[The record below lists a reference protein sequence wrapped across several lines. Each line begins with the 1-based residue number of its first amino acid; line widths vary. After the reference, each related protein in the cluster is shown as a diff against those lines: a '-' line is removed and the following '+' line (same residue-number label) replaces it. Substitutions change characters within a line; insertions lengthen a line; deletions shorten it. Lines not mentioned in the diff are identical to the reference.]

1 MTFVSFVVPL
11 IGDGRLFN
19 FMVPIL
25 SIPIFYP
32 LEILQSTLFFF
43 ERLAGTPMNFSEYI
57 QKKMKASNTYKSNW
71 QGRDAS
77 EVTLRRGNIANKNN
91 SSVHDGPDNVCCST
105 TYPGSTV
112 TTTSQTATV
121 NPTWVASA
129 NMTGSGTTVTFLT
142 SNDQF
147 SYVYDSNRYTST
159 FDIQFTVPQ
168 TTASIVVG
176 LCDLV
181 TITPPTNYGT
191 NIKFDFLILGTSW
204 YIARYSAQ
212 PPGNGTIITNNGQTG
227 THIVGNIYEIVWD
240 GTYLYWYVNSNL
252 QIKYQPTVPDTGYRA
267 MVQTSGGAVPNGS
280 TVVFSNINSSRP
292 TTVTTTTT
300 IGSTTV
306 ATAPKPPQAPGNGFS
321 TDYSMDIVSNKR
333 AGCANCSD
341 TVWGTAGG
349 VNLKSCAEVSTI
361 LSVPSN
367 PIKGTNLTIS
377 PTNPIITSYCYC
389 ADPGVLPNNRGVVV
403 AKDEVNST
411 TISGQYTGW
420 RNQVPA
426 PDNGSKRRQVIP
438 FPSA

>member
-1 MTFVSFVVPL
+1 MIYS
-11 IGDGRLFN
+11 
-19 FMVPIL
+19 
-25 SIPIFYP
+25 
-32 LEILQSTLFFF
+32 LEILESTFFFF

-57 QKKMKASNTYKSNW
+57 RKKTKASNTYKSNW

-91 SSVHDGPDNVCCST
+91 STVHQGPDNVCCGV

-112 TTTSQTATV
+112 TTITPGPGGGEGIIIEIEWITNTGL
-121 NPTWVASA
+121 SA
-129 NMTGSGTTVTFLT
+129 PGYDGIVTFVAGNSLT
-142 SNDQF
+142 SYAYMDGLFNNPR
-147 SYVYDSNRYTST
+147 SL
-159 FDIQFTVPQ
+159 
-168 TTASIVVG
+168 SIVFTAPQVVGGDEIIVG
-176 LCDLV
+176 LSPNDPIV
-181 TITPPTNYGT
+181 PGTNYGT
-191 NIKFDFLILGTSW
+191 NLRWNFF
-204 YIARYSAQ
+204 
-212 PPGNGTIITNNGQTG
+212 ITNATWLVATFSTIPPNEGVITG
-227 THIVGNIYEIVWD
+227 TVNVNNGFRGTHTVGNTYEIWWD
-240 GTYLYWYVNSNL
+240 GTSISWFVNNNL
-252 QIKYQPTVPDTGYRA
+252 QFQFTPFVSDPGGYRP
-267 MVQTSGGAVPNGS
+267 MVQSDGGVPVGS
-280 TVVFSNINSSRP
+280 RIIFSNIWPTRP
-292 TTVTTTTT
+292 TPPEPIITTTTT
-300 IGSTTV
+300 GPVTI

-403 AKDEVNST
+403 ASDEVNST

-426 PDNGSKRRQVIP
+426 RDNGSKRRQVIP
-438 FPSA
+438 YPSN

>member
-1 MTFVSFVVPL
+1 
-11 IGDGRLFN
+11 
-19 FMVPIL
+19 
-25 SIPIFYP
+25 
-32 LEILQSTLFFF
+32 
-43 ERLAGTPMNFSEYI
+43 MNFSEYI
-57 QKKMKASNTYKSNW
+57 KKKAKASNTYKSNW

-91 SSVHDGPDNVCCST
+91 STVHDGPDNVCCGT

-112 TTTSQTATV
+112 TTTQPGGGTV
-121 NPTWVASA
+121 TPSWQASA
-129 NMTGSGTTVTFLT
+129 NMSGSEGTVTFLAG
-142 SNDQF
+142 NGLN
-147 SYVYDSNRYTST
+147 SYVFDSNRYTSS
-159 FDIQFTVPQ
+159 FDIQFTAPQ
-168 TTASIVVG
+168 TNQGIVVG
-176 LCDLV
+176 LCHLT
-181 TITPPTNYGT
+181 TITPGTNYST
-191 NIKFDFLILGTSW
+191 NLKFNFLIVGTSW
-204 YIARYSAQ
+204 SVARFSSV
-212 PPGNGTIITNNGQTG
+212 PPDNGTIITNNGTTG
-227 THIVGNIYEIVWD
+227 THTVGNIYEIFWD
-240 GTYLYWYVNSNL
+240 GTYINWYVNSNL
-252 QIKYQPTVPDTGYRA
+252 QVKYQPNVPDTGYRA
-267 MVQTSGGAVPNGS
+267 MVQTSGGGVGAG
-280 TVVFSNINSSRP
+280 TLAIFTNISSSRP
-292 TTVTTTTT
+292 TGSITTTTT
-300 IGSTTV
+300 VGSVTI

-349 VNLKSCAEVSTI
+349 VTLKSCAEVSTI

-403 AKDEVNST
+403 ASDEVNST

-438 FPSA
+438 YPSN